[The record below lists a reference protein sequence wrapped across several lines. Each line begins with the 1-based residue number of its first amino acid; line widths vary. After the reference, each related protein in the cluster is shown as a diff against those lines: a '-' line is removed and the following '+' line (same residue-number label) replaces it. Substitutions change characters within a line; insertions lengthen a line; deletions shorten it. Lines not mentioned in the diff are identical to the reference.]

1 MRTTSRNK
9 PITRLRGLL
18 VAALLTP
25 LLTVGGGLATPAAAA
40 GATGQEAA
48 AAAHGHSPAD
58 DPDADIKDRL
68 AAIPGVTVTEE
79 KPTTTGH
86 RYFLATYTQ
95 PIDHFRPWLG
105 TFQQRFSLLHRG
117 YDRPTV
123 FYTNGY
129 TLGTNPSRTEPTRLV
144 DGNQVSIEYRYFTP
158 SRPEP
163 ADWTKAGI
171 RQQAADSHKLVTAL
185 KRIYDQEWL
194 STGASKGGMSSTY
207 YRRFYP
213 DDMAGTVAYVAP
225 NNTDV
230 DDYSAYSRFF
240 QTVGTAECRDRL
252 AAAQRE
258 LLVRRDRMLPRFEA
272 ANKTAG
278 STFTTLGSTDRAYEG
293 GVLDTVWSF
302 WQYSLDTDCPKVPVA
317 ATATDDELFAW
328 YDAQVG
334 ATGNSDQG
342 LAKYTAYYYQAA
354 TELGQPYF
362 DVSNIKGLL
371 HYDYKELY
379 SARSYIAKDINV
391 PAFNP
396 YAMRDIDRWV
406 KNRSERIM
414 YVYGG
419 NDPWGAK
426 PFSPGEDT
434 DDTYVYTVPG
444 GNHGSNIGK
453 LPAAESAAATAKVLE
468 WAGLG
473 DQAPA
478 GRSLTKSPQLIPA
491 FGPLD
496 VEGQKLEQARRPL

>member
-1 MRTTSRNK
+1 MRTTVR
-9 PITRLRGLL
+9 RLL
-18 VAALLTP
+18 VSALLIP
-25 LLTVGGGLATPAAAA
+25 LLGLGGGLATPALAA
-40 GATGQEAA
+40 GAAGDTAGAA
-48 AAAHGHSPAD
+48 RALSPAD
-58 DPDADIKDRL
+58 DPNADIKDRL
-68 AAIPGVTVTEE
+68 AAIPGVTITEE

-86 RYFLATYTQ
+86 RFFVATYTQ

-105 TFQQRFSLLHRG
+105 TFQQRFTLLHRG

-144 DGNQVSIEYRYFTP
+144 DGNQVSIEYRFFTP

-171 RQQAADSHKLVTAL
+171 RQQAADSHRLVTAL
-185 KRIYDQEWL
+185 KRIYEQEWL

-230 DDYSAYSRFF
+230 DDYAAYSEFF
-240 QTVGTAECRDRL
+240 RTVGTPECRARL
-252 AAAQRE
+252 SAAQRE
-258 LLVRRDRMLPRFEA
+258 LLVRRDRLEA
-272 ANKTAG
+272 RYVADNKAAG
-278 STFTTLGSTDRAYEG
+278 STFTTLGTPDRAYEA
-293 GVLDTVWSF
+293 GVLDTVWAF
-302 WQYSLDTDCPKVPVA
+302 WQYSLEADCAKVPVA
-317 ATATDDELFAW
+317 ATATDDELYAW
-328 YDAQVG
+328 FDAQSG
-334 ATGNSDQG
+334 ITGNSDQS

-362 DVSNIKGLL
+362 DVSNLNGLL

-379 SARSYIAKDINV
+379 SSRSYVAKDINV

-406 KNRSERIM
+406 KHDAERIM

-426 PFSPGEDT
+426 PFRLGRGS
-434 DDTYVYTVPG
+434 DDSYVYTVPG

-453 LPAAESAAATAKVLE
+453 LPAAQSAEATAKVLE

-473 DQAPA
+473 DQDAA
-478 GRSLTKSPQLIPA
+478 RSLAKTPQLLPA

-496 VEGQKLEQARRPL
+496 VEGQKLEQERRPL